1 MVLGRLTHYA
11 FDALAISTVLAGVK
25 KQTGFGYVFYIPS
38 SLLPVLLLG
47 CYICDCPSV
56 LAYVLIARPAT
67 EQIPDSSIRTFANAY
82 FGTGETLFNI
92 ISGTVVS
99 SSYFEKKL

>member
-25 KQTGFGYVFYIPS
+25 KQTGFGYVFNLLIPS
-38 SLLPVLLLG
+38 HCPSTWLFT
-47 CYICDCPSV
+47 CNCPSV
-56 LAYVLIARPAT
+56 VAYVLIARPAT

>member
-1 MVLGRLTHYA
+1 MY
-11 FDALAISTVLAGVK
+11 
-25 KQTGFGYVFYIPS
+25 
-38 SLLPVLLLG
+38 
-47 CYICDCPSV
+47 
-56 LAYVLIARPAT
+56 RPAT

>member
-1 MVLGRLTHYA
+1 LPDEALEPTSRTKLT
-11 FDALAISTVLAGVK
+11 
-25 KQTGFGYVFYIPS
+25 
-38 SLLPVLLLG
+38 
-47 CYICDCPSV
+47 C
-56 LAYVLIARPAT
+56 RPAT

-99 SSYFEKKL
+99 SSYFEQKLPGTGPVYGEKKTGL

>member
-1 MVLGRLTHYA
+1 MYPDIESGDRSLGTATRRE
-11 FDALAISTVLAGVK
+11 
-25 KQTGFGYVFYIPS
+25 
-38 SLLPVLLLG
+38 
-47 CYICDCPSV
+47 
-56 LAYVLIARPAT
+56 LINRPAT

-99 SSYFEKKL
+99 SSYFEQKIQGTGAGYVERKTGL

>member
-1 MVLGRLTHYA
+1 MKEDSRPKT
-11 FDALAISTVLAGVK
+11 STRKGLM
-25 KQTGFGYVFYIPS
+25 T
-38 SLLPVLLLG
+38 
-47 CYICDCPSV
+47 
-56 LAYVLIARPAT
+56 RPAT

-99 SSYFEKKL
+99 SSYFEQKLQGTGPVYGERKTGL